1 MNWCS
6 AEHYLGS
13 HVIVHVYSLL
23 KKRIYN
29 TIAKGATEFWTQ
41 LSGKKNILIA
51 SKIRKKKLKL
61 EMLLS
66 TALSAVY
73 IIMNKSDTVLAHTKN
88 TG

>member
-51 SKIRKKKLKL
+51 SKIRKKKIEIRDATKH
-61 EMLLS
+61 S
-66 TALSAVY
+66 IKCCVY
-73 IIMNKSDTVLAHTKN
+73 NYE
-88 TG
+88 